1 MSKEVCVKS
10 GGSEGP
16 ASLKGSSRGEGLQLI
31 PTCDVYEDKEG
42 LVIELE
48 VPGVMNEDLSVL
60 VDRDR
65 LVVEGVVPFEG
76 RERGSW
82 RYHRVFSLTSDI
94 DVSGAM
100 ATLRDGVA
108 TVSLPKRPSPGS
120 YQISVTLD

>member
-1 MSKEVCVKS
+1 MSNEPCVKLS
-10 GGSEGP
+10 GSEGP
-16 ASLKGSSRGEGLQLI
+16 AALEESSTVGGLRLI
-31 PTCDVYEDKEG
+31 PSCDVYEDKDG
-42 LVIELE
+42 VVIELE

-76 RERGSW
+76 GERGSW